1 MSVHSEYGRALEA
14 LLIGLQRLDTPD
26 ARDWETALIMA
37 RASLNP
43 DLSTAAMLCERVL
56 DAIDRGRSLSRGTEI
71 GPDLDPPTGT
81 LSAFARP
88 LPRRA
93 RAWRGEDRTRLIC

>member
-26 ARDWETALIMA
+26 ARDWETALISA

-56 DAIDRGRSLSRGTEI
+56 DAIDRGRSLSRGTDI
-71 GPDLDPPTGT
+71 GPDLDPLREPY
-81 LSAFARP
+81 LH
-88 LPRRA
+88 LRA
-93 RAWRGEDRTRLIC
+93 HCRAVLGLGAERTEPG